1 MIEINLLP
9 GDAKKKKRA
18 KAVTGTGFKLE
29 FHPGRWFAGLTQKI
43 TDKYMLGAVAAAG
56 ASGALIVLL
65 FISQTARAALLD
77 SRESKAEKDSAQYS
91 AVLNA
96 KARAEATRD
105 SLYQQIA
112 IIKSIDDSRYL
123 WSHLMFEISSALP
136 QYTWLTEITQTSAPK
151 SVAVA
156 DTVVKKA
163 GAAGAAGATG
173 ATGAAATA
181 DSAANASKSPR
192 QRALDRDRARKARA
206 DSLFADAKTIT
217 FKIVGHT
224 VDIQALTRF
233 MKSLEASPFIQ
244 NVQLT
249 RSDLVQAE
257 GKEVTEFTLVAES
270 QPPPPF
276 AIKTVPL
283 VVSAVR

>member
-9 GDAKKKKRA
+9 GDGKKKKRA
-18 KAVTGTGFKLE
+18 KTSTATKFE
-29 FHPGRWFAGLTQKI
+29 FNLKPPPWLAGLTEKI
-43 TDKYMLGAVAAAG
+43 TDKYMLGAVAAVG
-56 ASGALIVLL
+56 ISGALLVLL

-77 SRESKAEKDSAQYS
+77 ARETKAVKDSAQYS

-123 WSHLMFEISSALP
+123 WSHLMYEISNALP
-136 QYTWLTEITQTSAPK
+136 QYTWLTSIEQTSAAK
-151 SVAVA
+151 SVAAA
-156 DTVVKKA
+156 DTSKKA
-163 GAAGAAGATG
+163 AT
-173 ATGAAATA
+173 TTS
-181 DSAANASKSPR
+181 DTSSTLSPR
-192 QRALDRDRARKARA
+192 DKAMARDRAKKARA
-206 DSLFADAKTIT
+206 DSLFADAKTVK
-217 FKIVGHT
+217 FKLVGHT

-244 NVQLT
+244 NVQLS

-257 GKEVTEFTLVAES
+257 GKEVTEFTLEAET

>member
-9 GDAKKKKRA
+9 GDGKKKRRA
-18 KAVTGTGFKLE
+18 KTTTGSKFE
-29 FHPGRWFAGLTQKI
+29 FHPSQWFAGITEKI
-43 TDKYMLGAVAAAG
+43 TDKYMLGAIAAAG
-56 ASGALIVLL
+56 ISIALIVLM
-65 FISQTARAALLD
+65 FISQTARAAILD
-77 SRESKAEKDSAQYS
+77 ARETKAVKDSAQFS
-91 AVLNA
+91 TILNA
-96 KARAEATRD
+96 KVRAEATRD

-123 WSHLMFEISSALP
+123 WSHLMYEISNALP
-136 QYTWLTEITQTSAPK
+136 QYTWLTEITQTSQPR
-151 SVAVA
+151 SVAAA
-156 DTVVKKA
+156 DTSTMKVASDSTQSPKQRAAAAGRAKKA
-163 GAAGAAGATG
+163 R
-173 ATGAAATA
+173 
-181 DSAANASKSPR
+181 S
-192 QRALDRDRARKARA
+192 
-206 DSLFADAKTIT
+206 DSLLASAKELK

-257 GKEVTEFTLVAES
+257 GKEVTEFSLEAET
-270 QPPPPF
+270 QTPPPF

-283 VVSAVR
+283 VVSAVH

>member
-9 GDAKKKKRA
+9 GDGKKKRRSKTA
-18 KAVTGTGFKLE
+18 TPTKFE
-29 FHPGRWFAGLTQKI
+29 FNLKPPPWLAGITDKM

-56 ASGALIVLL
+56 VSGALIVLM
-65 FISQTARAALLD
+65 FISQTARATILEA
-77 SRESKAEKDSAQYS
+77 RETKATKDSAQFS
-91 AVLNA
+91 VVLNA
-96 KARAEATRD
+96 KAKAEATRD

-123 WSHLMFEISSALP
+123 WSHLMYEISNALP
-136 QYTWLTEITQTSAPK
+136 QYTWLTAITQTSTPK

-156 DTVVKKA
+156 DTVKRAASTDTA
-163 GAAGAAGATG
+163 GKT
-173 ATGAAATA
+173 
-181 DSAANASKSPR
+181 PR
-192 QRALDRDRARKARA
+192 QRAAEQDRAKRARS
-206 DSLFADAKTIT
+206 DSLLASAKVVK
-217 FKIVGHT
+217 FRIVGHT

-244 NVQLT
+244 NVQLS

-257 GKEVTEFTLVAES
+257 GKEVTEFTLEAET
-270 QPPPPF
+270 QAPPPF

>member
-9 GDAKKKKRA
+9 GDGKKKRRA
-18 KAVTGTGFKLE
+18 KTTSAAKFE
-29 FHPGRWFAGLTQKI
+29 FNLKPPPWLAGLTEKI

-56 ASGALIVLL
+56 VSIALIVLM
-65 FISQTARAALLD
+65 FISQTARASMLEA
-77 SRESKAEKDSAQYS
+77 RETQAVKDSAQYG
-91 AVLNA
+91 AVLAA
-96 KARAEATRD
+96 KTKAEATRD

-123 WSHLMFEISSALP
+123 WSHLMYEISNALP
-136 QYTWLTEITQTSAPK
+136 QYTWLTEITQTSLPRSA
-151 SVAVA
+151 AAA
-156 DTVVKKA
+156 DTTAKKA
-163 GAAGAAGATG
+163 SSS
-173 ATGAAATA
+173 A
-181 DSAANASKSPR
+181 DSTKSPA
-192 QRALDRDRARKARA
+192 QRKAERDRAKKARS
-206 DSLFADAKTIT
+206 DSLVATAKDLK

-244 NVQLT
+244 NVQLS

-257 GKEVTEFTLVAES
+257 GKEITEFTLEAETQS
-270 QPPPPF
+270 PPPF

-283 VVSAVR
+283 IVSAVH

>member
-9 GDAKKKKRA
+9 GDGKKRRRA
-18 KAVTGTGFKLE
+18 NSTKGLKFE
-29 FHPGRWFAGLTQKI
+29 IRPGDLFASLAAKI

-56 ASGALIVLL
+56 VCGALIVFM
-65 FISQTARAALLD
+65 FIHQAAQASGLEE
-77 SRESKAEKDSAQYS
+77 RETKALKDSTQFS
-91 AVLNA
+91 AVLVA
-96 KARAEATRD
+96 KAKAEASRD

-123 WSHLMFEISSALP
+123 WSHLMYEISSALP
-136 QYTWLTEITQTSAPK
+136 QYTWLTEITQTSAPRSAAAVDTLK
-151 SVAVA
+151 KVVAV
-156 DTVVKKA
+156 DSTQSPEKR
-163 GAAGAAGATG
+163 
-173 ATGAAATA
+173 AAAR
-181 DSAANASKSPR
+181 N
-192 QRALDRDRARKARA
+192 RAVKARS
-206 DSLFADAKTIT
+206 DSLLATAKDLK

-244 NVQLT
+244 NVQLS

-257 GKEVTEFTLVAES
+257 GKEVTEFTLEAETQS
-270 QPPPPF
+270 PPAF

-283 VVSAVR
+283 VVSAVH

>member
-1 MIEINLLP
+1 M
-9 GDAKKKKRA
+9 
-18 KAVTGTGFKLE
+18 
-29 FHPGRWFAGLTQKI
+29 

-56 ASGALIVLL
+56 VSGALIVLM
-65 FISQTARAALLD
+65 FISQTARGAMLD
-77 SRESKAEKDSAQYS
+77 ARETKAVKDSAQYS

-96 KARAEATRD
+96 KAKAEATRD

-123 WSHLMFEISSALP
+123 WSHLMYEISNALP
-136 QYTWLTEITQTSAPK
+136 QYTWLREITQTSQPK

-156 DTVVKKA
+156 DTTAKK
-163 GAAGAAGATG
+163 GASSDT
-173 ATGAAATA
+173 
-181 DSAANASKSPR
+181 SSSKTPR
-192 QRALDRDRARKARA
+192 QRALERERATKARA
-206 DSLFADAKTIT
+206 DSLFADAKQIK

-244 NVQLT
+244 NVQL
-249 RSDLVQAE
+249 RQSDLVQTE
-257 GKEVTEFTLVAES
+257 GKEVTEFTLEAET
-270 QPPPPF
+270 QTPPPF
-276 AIKTVPL
+276 AVKTVPL

>member
-9 GDAKKKKRA
+9 GDGKKRRRA
-18 KAVTGTGFKLE
+18 NSTKGLKFE
-29 FHPGRWFAGLTQKI
+29 IRPGDLFASLAAKI

-56 ASGALIVLL
+56 VCGALIVFM
-65 FISQTARAALLD
+65 FIHQAAQARGLEERETKAL
-77 SRESKAEKDSAQYS
+77 KDSTQFS
-91 AVLNA
+91 AVLLA
-96 KARAEATRD
+96 KAKAEASRD

-123 WSHLMFEISSALP
+123 WSHLMYEISNALP
-136 QYTWLTEITQTSAPK
+136 QYTWLTEITQTSAPRSAAAVDTLK
-151 SVAVA
+151 KVVAV
-156 DTVVKKA
+156 DSTQSPEKR
-163 GAAGAAGATG
+163 
-173 ATGAAATA
+173 AAAR
-181 DSAANASKSPR
+181 N
-192 QRALDRDRARKARA
+192 RALKARS
-206 DSLFADAKTIT
+206 DSLLATAKDLK

-244 NVQLT
+244 NVQLS

-257 GKEVTEFTLVAES
+257 GKEVTEFTLEAETQS
-270 QPPPPF
+270 PPAF

-283 VVSAVR
+283 VVSAVH

>member
-9 GDAKKKKRA
+9 GDGKKKKRG
-18 KAVTGTGFKLE
+18 KATTGTGFKME
-29 FHPGRWFAGLTQKI
+29 IHPAQWFAGLADKI
-43 TDKYMLGAVAAAG
+43 TDKYMLGAVGAAA
-56 ASGALIVLL
+56 ASGALIVLM
-65 FISQTARAALLD
+65 FISQTARAAMLD
-77 SRESKAEKDSAQYS
+77 ARENQAVKDSAQYS
-91 AVLNA
+91 ALLTA

-105 SLYQQIA
+105 SLFQQIS

-123 WSHLMFEISSALP
+123 WSHLMYEISNALP
-136 QYTWLTEITQTSAPK
+136 QYTWLTEVTQTSPPK
-151 SVAVA
+151 SVAMA
-156 DTVVKKA
+156 DTVVKR
-163 GAAGAAGATG
+163 
-173 ATGAAATA
+173 GAAANADTA
-181 DSAANASKSPR
+181 GQATKSPR
-192 QRALDRDRARKARA
+192 QRQLEKDRAKRARA
-206 DSLFADAKTIT
+206 DSLLADARQIK

-257 GKEVTEFTLVAES
+257 GKEVTQFLLEAETQS
-270 QPPPPF
+270 PPPF
-276 AIKTVPL
+276 VIKTVPL

>member
-18 KAVTGTGFKLE
+18 KATSGSGLKLE
-29 FHPGRWFAGLTQKI
+29 FHPGRWFAGLSEKI
-43 TDKYMLGAVAAAG
+43 TDKYMLGAVAAVG
-56 ASGALIVLL
+56 VSGALIALL

-77 SRESKAEKDSAQYS
+77 SKESKAVKDSAQYS
-91 AVLNA
+91 AVLTA

-123 WSHLMFEISSALP
+123 WSHLMYEISNALP
-136 QYTWLTEITQTSAPK
+136 QYTWLTSIEQTSAAK
-151 SVAVA
+151 SVAAA
-156 DTVVKKA
+156 DTTKKA
-163 GAAGAAGATG
+163 AST
-173 ATGAAATA
+173 AAAA
-181 DSAANASKSPR
+181 ASDSSNNKLSPR
-192 QRALDRDRARKARA
+192 EKAAASNRSRKARS
-206 DSLFADAKTIT
+206 DSLFADAKTIK

-244 NVQLT
+244 NVQLS

-257 GKEVTEFTLVAES
+257 GKEVTEFTLEAET

>member
-9 GDAKKKKRA
+9 GDGKKKKRA
-18 KAVTGTGFKLE
+18 KTSTGVKLD
-29 FHPGRWFAGLTQKI
+29 FHPSQWFAGITEKI
-43 TDKYMLGAVAAAG
+43 TDKYMLGAVGAAG
-56 ASGALIVLL
+56 LSGALIVLM
-65 FISQTARAALLD
+65 FISQTARASMLEAH
-77 SRESKAEKDSAQYS
+77 ETKAVKDSAQYS

-96 KARAEATRD
+96 KAKAEATRD

-123 WSHLMFEISSALP
+123 WSHLMYEISSALP
-136 QYTWLTEITQTSAPK
+136 QYTWLMEVTQTSAPK

-156 DTVVKKA
+156 DTTKKA
-163 GAAGAAGATG
+163 APADTTG
-173 ATGAAATA
+173 
-181 DSAANASKSPR
+181 KSPR
-192 QRALDRDRARKARA
+192 QRALERDRAKKAHA
-206 DSLFADAKTIT
+206 DSVFAAAKTIQ

-244 NVQLT
+244 NVQLKQ
-249 RSDLVQAE
+249 SDLVQAE
-257 GKEVTEFTLVAES
+257 GKEVTEFTLEAES
-270 QPPPPF
+270 QVPPPF
-276 AIKTVPL
+276 AVKTVPL

>member
-9 GDAKKKKRA
+9 GDGKKKKRA
-18 KAVTGTGFKLE
+18 KTSTGVKLD
-29 FHPGRWFAGLTQKI
+29 FHPSQWFAGITEKI
-43 TDKYMLGAVAAAG
+43 TDKYMLGAVGAAG
-56 ASGALIVLL
+56 LSGALIVLM
-65 FISQTARAALLD
+65 FISQTARASMLD
-77 SRESKAEKDSAQYS
+77 AHETKAVKDSAQYS

-96 KARAEATRD
+96 KAKAEATRD

-123 WSHLMFEISSALP
+123 WSHLMYEISSALP
-136 QYTWLTEITQTSAPK
+136 QYTWLMEITQTSAPK

-156 DTVVKKA
+156 DTAKKA
-163 GAAGAAGATG
+163 APTDTAG
-173 ATGAAATA
+173 
-181 DSAANASKSPR
+181 KSPR
-192 QRALDRDRARKARA
+192 QRALERDRARKAHA
-206 DSLFADAKTIT
+206 DSVFAAAKTIQ

-244 NVQLT
+244 NVQLKQ
-249 RSDLVQAE
+249 SDLVQAE
-257 GKEVTEFTLVAES
+257 GKEVTEFTLEAES
-270 QPPPPF
+270 QVPPPF
-276 AIKTVPL
+276 AVKTVPL

>member
-9 GDAKKKKRA
+9 GDGKKKRRA
-18 KAVTGTGFKLE
+18 KTGGGLKFD
-29 FHPGRWFAGLTQKI
+29 FHPSQWFATISEKI
-43 TDKYMLGAVAAAG
+43 TDKYLLGAIGAAA
-56 ASGALIVLL
+56 ASGLLIAFM
-65 FISQTARAALLD
+65 FIHQTAQARSLD
-77 SRESKAEKDSAQYS
+77 QRETKAVNDSAQFS
-91 AVLNA
+91 AVLTA

-123 WSHLMFEISSALP
+123 WSHLMYEVSNALP
-136 QYTWLTEITQTSAPK
+136 QYTWLTEITQTSQPQSA
-151 SVAVA
+151 AVA
-156 DTVVKKA
+156 DTSTKKVVADTTKSLKQQT
-163 GAAGAAGATG
+163 AAR
-173 ATGAAATA
+173 
-181 DSAANASKSPR
+181 N
-192 QRALDRDRARKARA
+192 LARKARS
-206 DSLFADAKTIT
+206 DSLLAEARNVK

-233 MKSLEASPFIQ
+233 MKALEASPFIQ

-257 GKEVTEFTLVAES
+257 GKEVTEFTLAAES
-270 QPPPPF
+270 QTPPAF

-283 VVSAVR
+283 VVSAVH